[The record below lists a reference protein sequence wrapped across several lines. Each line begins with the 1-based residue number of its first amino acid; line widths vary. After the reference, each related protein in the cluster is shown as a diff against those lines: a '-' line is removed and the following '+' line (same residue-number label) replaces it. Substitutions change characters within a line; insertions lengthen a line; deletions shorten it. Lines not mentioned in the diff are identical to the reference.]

1 VYQTKSNATQGRNFL
16 AAALDDQ
23 DAITEP
29 AKFSDRWIEDRTFV
43 RLQNVTVGYLFNMPT
58 RLMGGRSA
66 RVFLSGDNL
75 FLASGYSGY
84 DPEVFV
90 ASGLASRGIDYL
102 TYPRAR
108 TFTLGARMQ
117 F

>member
-1 VYQTKSNATQGRNFL
+1 MYQTKSNVTQGRNFL
-16 AAALDDQ
+16 AAALDDD

-29 AKFSDRWIEDRTFV
+29 AKFSSRWIEDRSFV
-43 RLQNVTVGYLFNMPT
+43 RLQNITLGYAVPARLVRGRST
-58 RLMGGRSA
+58 RLF
-66 RVFLSGDNL
+66 VSGDTLVL
-75 FLASGYSGY
+75 FSDYTGY

-90 ASGLASRGIDYL
+90 ATGMASRGIDYL

-108 TFTLGARMQ
+108 SYTVGANIQ